1 MTMTCSELFMPCPN
15 STPPSRVHPLDPAIL
30 AVTAVTPFERAVGLP
45 RGLTAASRFLSNGQL
60 RQWLGASM
68 SDEDTGNPV
77 GAGAG
82 ATPVFVAAIRHD
94 TFLARMGSLAGRSR
108 SCPSNFIANPN
119 A

>member
-68 SDEDTGNPV
+68 SDEDTGDPV

-82 ATPVFVAAIRHD
+82 ATRYSWRRSATIPP
-94 TFLARMGSLAGRSR
+94 SLAKPRSW
-108 SCPSNFIANPN
+108 
-119 A
+119 